1 MQANTKVQN
10 LAIKNSSF
18 FLNKKVGLDSY
29 WTVTGIHK
37 PWLNCTSSH
46 KLWPVLAYQSVHLW
60 VIWILNSIKK
70 FSFVWLKKKW
80 SLSWFPNNPV
90 GLTSL
95 VQFSKQWTL
104 LTLEQRPIAYHGQE
118 LKGKALH
125 LSTYETKLLSLVN
138 VVESGG
144 LIH

>member
-1 MQANTKVQN
+1 MTELYQFSQTVA
-10 LAIKNSSF
+10 SSCIPISSS
-18 FLNKKVGLDSY
+18 VGHLDLEFYSK
-29 WTVTGIHK
+29 IQF
-37 PWLNCTSSH
+37 CM
-46 KLWPVLAYQSVHLW
+46 
-60 VIWILNSIKK
+60 I
-70 FSFVWLKKKW
+70 KKW
-80 SLSWFPNNPV
+80 SLSWFPNNLV